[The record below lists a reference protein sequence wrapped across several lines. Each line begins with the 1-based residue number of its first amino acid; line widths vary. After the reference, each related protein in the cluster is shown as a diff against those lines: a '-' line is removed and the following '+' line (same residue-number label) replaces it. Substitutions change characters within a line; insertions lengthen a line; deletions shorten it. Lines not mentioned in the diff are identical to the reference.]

1 MIAACHGI
9 LHRASSSSSVAE
21 VHWSKGSC
29 PQEDVRQ
36 TCFASGLSG
45 LSRRPPVRLSFS
57 YRRSQGMV
65 VTMTARYDNPLSCI
79 VRVCVCVVC
88 VSRFGCK
95 ALCSAFSISL
105 CSVSGEGETQNRASV
120 CLLTQCFKHSLSAPE
135 QPCGVRVFSY
145 LRINRVN
152 IVSDTSNHKSEG
164 KAKNSDQ
171 PLFAHPYALYSP
183 SLNCWEVGGCCC
195 CVFCLRQPV

>member
-1 MIAACHGI
+1 MCAKLA
-9 LHRASSSSSVAE
+9 L
-21 VHWSKGSC
+21 
-29 PQEDVRQ
+29 PLD
-36 TCFASGLSG
+36 SGLSG
-45 LSRRPPVRLSFS
+45 RRPPVRLSFS

-65 VTMTARYDNPLSCI
+65 VTMTARYDDPLSCI
-79 VRVCVCVVC
+79 VRVC

-183 SLNCWEVGGCCC
+183 SLNCWEGGGLLLL
-195 CVFCLRQPV
+195 CVLFTPARLTADHVTGVCACAYELHECVRFTTQHQQRQI